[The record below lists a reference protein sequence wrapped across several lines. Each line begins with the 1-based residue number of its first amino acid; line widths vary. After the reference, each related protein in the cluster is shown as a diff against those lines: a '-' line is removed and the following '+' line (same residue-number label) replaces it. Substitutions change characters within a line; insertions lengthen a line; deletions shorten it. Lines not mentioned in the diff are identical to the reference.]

1 MQGGSHMR
9 YNEQVMNILSTL
21 IGKTAYAAAGPPEI
35 PASAKTFIGKI
46 STEILDPIIAIMFAL
61 ATMYFFYG
69 VAAYIW
75 NPDNEEVREKGKIG
89 MLYGLIG
96 MFIMVAVF
104 GILKFII
111 SSTGSSDQVLN
122 FV

>member
-1 MQGGSHMR
+1 MR
-9 YNEQVMNILSTL
+9 YNEKMINILSTL
-21 IGKTAYAAAGPPEI
+21 IGKTAHAAPPPI
-35 PASAKTFIGKI
+35 PDSAKIFIGKI

-104 GILKFII
+104 GILRFII
-111 SSTGSSDQVLN
+111 SSTGSSTDVLN

>member
-1 MQGGSHMR
+1 
-9 YNEQVMNILSTL
+9 MNIVNLFTE
-21 IGKTAYAAAGPPEI
+21 TAFAAPPVI
-35 PASAKTFIGKI
+35 PASVKTFIGEV
-46 STEILDPIIAIMFAL
+46 STEILDPIIAILFAL
-61 ATMYFFYG
+61 ATLYFFYG

-75 NPDNEEVREKGKIG
+75 NPDNEEARETGRLG

-111 SSTGSSDQVLN
+111 SSTGADAALLN
-122 FV
+122 YV